1 MDLTSRN
8 TKQLLLVNVDG
19 AAGTSTKPTGSYI
32 RTYTD
37 LNDGQIAITDPKG
50 LSVANGG
57 GTSGGLFKIVVR
69 NGTNLYWTPLISGV
83 RSSVYPYVSYAR
95 GHYYNA
101 PVPQIDYIGYNG
113 STGSITVTNS
123 NYYKVWIHMKELDN
137 TGQGTALIKD
147 GVYESTS
154 ADTQANIAYEL
165 TRSLINNWSREPWK
179 DIYFGRT
186 YSGAQ
191 TVLTTAAANYANWQV
206 TKGSPYAVCVDG
218 TTPQAH
224 GLSVGNILSLASLAF
239 VVTEVPDANTV
250 KLDLPWQH
258 DSGYCVANDVTAT
271 QTIKTDNANLYTF
284 TFSVAHGV
292 PAGSRMFVG
301 IANNGA
307 AMATGSFYS
316 GTYLAATTMTS
327 DYVYQGTA
335 NATCVIAGGTCAAG
349 GNWGIRLHGASRTP
363 YFVAG
368 KVPYS
373 VPMWDLFIED
383 FGATTI
389 TNSVTAR
396 MGTGTGYQIADEEL
410 FCQGF
415 EKGNFTDQKDW
426 LNTNR
431 AHAVVT
437 NNYDVITLSI
447 KDEKAISAIVGQPTS
462 FSEIMIAANHG
473 TAHASIDAIE
483 AILDDYLGADITIDS

>member
-154 ADTQANIAYEL
+154 ADTQVNIAYEL
-165 TRSLINNWSREPWK
+165 TRSLINNWTREPWK
-179 DIYFGRT
+179 DIYFDRT
-186 YSGAQ
+186 YSGAVTYKEFAGTYGFA
-191 TVLTTAAANYANWQV
+191 TVV
-206 TKGSPYAVCVDG
+206 KGSRWITLSDAPGVAIAVGDILNL
-218 TTPQAH
+218 A
-224 GLSVGNILSLASLAF
+224 GLAY
-239 VVTEVPDANTV
+239 VVTTV
-250 KLDLPWQH
+250 SSTTVIELDIPWQH
-258 DSGYCVANDVTAT
+258 PSGYVIFEDLTTTTTIGVTNASTTALLSIQVNVGSVLAVAGAVIYLN
-271 QTIKTDNANLYTF
+271 I
-284 TFSVAHGV
+284 
-292 PAGSRMFVG
+292 AG
-301 IANNGA
+301 I
-307 AMATGSFYS
+307 FYS
-316 GTYLAATTMTS
+316 ATMADTTTGVTL
-327 DYVYQGTA
+327 DIPYQGTTDLVA
-335 NATCVIAGGTCAAG
+335 VIGGGLAAAG
-349 GNWGIRLHGASRTP
+349 GNWGIRLEGASRTP